1 MTYAQL
7 IADALITNAMEL
19 TALGKAKNTLTS
31 KAVVNTQLNTLAR
44 DIANRTEGNPTQP
57 VRDVTDDI
65 DSRSEQELHFYLEH
79 HHWLAGERRRAIFWV
94 VLGVVEVGAIVL

>member
-79 HHWLAGERRRAIFWV
+79 HHWPEEPCNCGQVLADVSNMAKP
-94 VLGVVEVGAIVL
+94 LK